1 MTKEDFKI
9 LYNSFFDPVR
19 NYLYYRC
26 ANTELSTDIAQEL
39 FLKLWEKREKLQK
52 EKIKGLLFKMASD
65 EFVSKFRRNKL
76 EMEYARSFNFSLIE
90 ESPEEEFNYK
100 ELKDK
105 YERALGG
112 LPEKQRIVFLMSRVE
127 ELKYH
132 EIAERLQLSVK
143 AVEKRMNYALKYLKK
158 ALDY

>member
-9 LYNSFFDPVR
+9 LYNNYFDPVR
-19 NYLYYRC
+19 NYLYYRSTN
-26 ANTELSTDIAQEL
+26 AELATDIAQEV

-65 EFVSKFRRNKL
+65 EFVSGFRRNKL
-76 EMEYARSFNFSLIE
+76 EMEFSQSFRFELIE
-90 ESPEEEFNYK
+90 ESPEEEFKYK
-100 ELKDK
+100 ELKDN
-105 YERALGG
+105 YEKALVA
-112 LPEKQRIVFLMSRVE
+112 LPEKQRVVFLMSRME
-127 ELKYH
+127 GLKYH

-143 AVEKRMNYALKYLKK
+143 AVEKRMNYALKYLKN